1 MLRSIKSR
9 ARVLAI
15 HGILALCLGMALL
28 FLSGTMTNLIFEAL
42 AVVIAILLAAMALIL
57 AAVADWFAAWSEGT
71 KHLHRLTFYLCAGL
85 ALALA
90 GVFLGTYSQVT
101 VQWLVLLAAIHALVF
116 GFLGFTLAWKE
127 NHHALE
133 RRSMYIF
140 ATISVLFSALMA
152 ALFEQLDD
160 PSATTMLGIY
170 LCFVAAKQFF
180 LAWDF
185 HRIARVTEKSGFNAR
200 HEDSA
205 LSVVN

>member
-1 MLRSIKSR
+1 MLKSIKTR

-15 HGILALCLGMALL
+15 HGILALCLGLALL
-28 FLSGTMTNLIFEAL
+28 FLSGTMTNLIFEVL
-42 AVVIAILLAAMALIL
+42 AVVIAVMLAAMALIV

-71 KHLHRLTFYLCAGL
+71 KHLHRLTFYLFAGF

-101 VQWLVLLAAIHALVF
+101 MQWLVLLAAIHAFVF
-116 GFLGFTLAWKE
+116 GSLGFTLAWKA

-133 RRSMYIF
+133 RRSMYAF
-140 ATISVLFSALMA
+140 STISVLFSALMA
-152 ALFEQLDD
+152 ALFKQLDD

-170 LCFVAAKQFF
+170 LCFVAAKQLF

-185 HRIARVTEKSGFNAR
+185 HRIARVTEKCGLDAT
-200 HEDSA
+200 HDSA